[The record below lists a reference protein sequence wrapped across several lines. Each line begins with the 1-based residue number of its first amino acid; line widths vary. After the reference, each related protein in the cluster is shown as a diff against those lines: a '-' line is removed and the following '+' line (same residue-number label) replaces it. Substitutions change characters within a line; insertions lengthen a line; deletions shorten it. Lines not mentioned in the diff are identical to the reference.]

1 MAKKKVVERVF
12 PLVEMSR
19 EKRNQNLFENHKD
32 DEVYNFTVPDYVS
45 GNLKHQ
51 LRNYQAEAL
60 FNLNWT
66 QLDSQADTLYNQLLF
81 NMATGSGKT
90 DLMAATMLYMYG
102 RFDYQEFLFV
112 ANSNAVVSK
121 TKENFLNEGSI
132 KYLLQ
137 APITIDGQRI
147 LIKGV
152 DRFPLYP
159 EKGTIYLRLTTIQAL
174 ANELGAYRENGLTY
188 EDLAKRKLVILAD
201 EAHHYNVST
210 KAKERAD
217 EASWESVLNKV
228 REANTANRQ
237 FEFTAT
243 IDVDKDSVYEK
254 YKNKIIYK
262 YELNRFMSDGYSK
275 RVRRLESNQNDQEK
289 MMNAVLLSQFR
300 KRIAKENGID
310 DFKPVILFKSNKIK
324 DSLQARDTFLEM
336 MKDLTVT
343 DLENFIRERM
353 IQTKSETLS
362 KTYEYWNSQ
371 EYSQT
376 VAELKRDF
384 QALTTINVN
393 DKGKSNILDDE
404 ADFQNL
410 NTLENPNNPLR
421 TIFAV
426 AKLTE
431 GWDVLNLYDIV
442 RLGEKVSSVNETNQ
456 EAQLIGRGARYY
468 PFVYHGK
475 PSYTRRF
482 DNGRKGNLWL
492 LETLFYHT
500 INSPLY
506 LERLHKSLNIMN
518 LLSESDDRSDYEIY
532 TATVKHEFKKTTFY
546 QTGNLYQNE
555 LETVPDEDYVSID
568 KYGINGSE
576 ITIDMNDITRE
587 ANLND
592 EASAPTA
599 TEERTVAFFALESDQ
614 RLIKKAI
621 AREDFFRFATLKKYI
636 PTLESMNQFLH
647 DSNWLGN
654 LRVKAVVAYNAP
666 TLTPEQKCNA
676 VRRALAWIKKQL
688 ITNYKKQRGTST
700 FKPVP
705 VHDVIVDYQKRVAK
719 NPTGKHGMMVAPHDM
734 SSEKWYVYDYAIN
747 DQLEQSLIGMIKSFI
762 NDTNLK
768 EKYDKV
774 YLLRIEETLGKF
786 KLYEYE
792 PKAEAHYQ
800 AYMPDFVLYLGEGS
814 VSYQIFIEPKG
825 IQLLEQDKWKEDFL
839 ESLDPD
845 EITIMGEDKNV
856 KLLGVKFYVNDRDGH
871 RDIHHTEKELR
882 EKLNVQEK
890 GITLK

>member
-1 MAKKKVVERVF
+1 MAKKKAVERVF
-12 PLVEMSR
+12 PLIEKSR
-19 EKRNQNLFENHKD
+19 EKRSKNLFSDQKND
-32 DEVYNFTVPDYVS
+32 DVYNFIVPDYVRD
-45 GNLKHQ
+45 NLKHQ
-51 LRNYQAEAL
+51 LRSYQAEAL

-66 QLDSQADTLYNQLLF
+66 QLDEQADTLYNQLLF

-90 DLMAATMLYMYG
+90 DLMAAIMLYMYG
-102 RFDYQEFLFV
+102 RFNYQEFLFV

-132 KYLLQ
+132 KYLLRG
-137 APITIDGQRI
+137 PITINGERI
-147 LIKGV
+147 LVKGV

-159 EKGTIYLRLTTIQAL
+159 EKGTIYIRLTTIQTL
-174 ANELGAYRENGLTY
+174 ANELGSYRENGLTY

-217 EASWESVLNKV
+217 EASWESVLDNV
-228 REANTANRQ
+228 REANTDNRQ

-243 IDVDKDSVYEK
+243 IDVDKDAVYEK

-275 RVRRLESNQNDQEK
+275 RVRRLESNQNDTEK

-300 KRIAKENGID
+300 KRIAKENGIA

-336 MKDLTVT
+336 MKNLTAP
-343 DLENFIRERM
+343 DLENFIKDRM
-353 IQTKSETLS
+353 IETKSETLL
-362 KTYEYWNSQ
+362 KTYEYWNGQ
-371 EYSQT
+371 DYAQT
-376 VAELKRDF
+376 AAELKRDF

-393 DKGKSNILDDE
+393 DKGKSNILDDA

-475 PSYTRRF
+475 SSYTRRF
-482 DNGRKGNLWL
+482 DSDQRGKLSL

-500 INSPLY
+500 INNPLY
-506 LERLHKSLNIMN
+506 LERLHKSLNTMN
-518 LLSESDDRSDYEIY
+518 LLSESDDRNDYTIY
-532 TATVKHEFKKTTFY
+532 TARVKPEFKRTAFY
-546 QTGNLYQNE
+546 QNGNLYKNE
-555 LETVPDEDYVSID
+555 LETVPDKDYDSIG

-576 ITIDMNDITRE
+576 ISIDMNSSTKE

-592 EASAPTA
+592 EASRLVETD
-599 TEERTVAFFALESDQ
+599 ERTAASFCLESDQ

-621 AREDFFRFATLKKYI
+621 ARDSFFRFATLKQYI
-636 PTLESMNQFLH
+636 PTLESMNQFLRNP
-647 DSNWLGN
+647 NWLGN
-654 LRVKAVVAYNAP
+654 LRVIAVVAHNAP
-666 TLTPEQKCNA
+666 TLTLEQRCNA
-676 VRRALAWIKKQL
+676 VQRALARIKKRL

-700 FKPVP
+700 FTPIP

-719 NPTGKHGMMVAPHDM
+719 NSTGKQGTFVTLQNM
-734 SSEKWYVYDYAIN
+734 SAEKWYAYDYAIN

-792 PKAEAHYQ
+792 PKLEIHYQ
-800 AYMPDFVLYLGEGS
+800 AYMPDFILCLGEGA

-825 IQLLEQDKWKEDFL
+825 PQLVEHDKWKEEFL
-839 ESLDPD
+839 ENLDP
-845 EITIMGEDKNV
+845 EKITIMGENPNV
-856 KLLGVKFYVNDRDGH
+856 KLLGVKFYTNDYDH
-871 RDIHHTEKELR
+871 HHDIYHTEKELK
-882 EKLNVQEK
+882 EKLKVHEIGLNFE
-890 GITLK
+890 

>member
-1 MAKKKVVERVF
+1 MAKKKAVERVF

-19 EKRNQNLFENHKD
+19 EKRNKNLFENPKD
-32 DEVYNFTVPDYVS
+32 DEVYNFTIPDYVS
-45 GNLKHQ
+45 DNLKHK
-51 LRNYQAEAL
+51 LRSYQAEAL

-66 QLDSQADTLYNQLLF
+66 QLDDQADMLYNQLLF

-90 DLMAATMLYMYG
+90 DLMAAIMLYMYG

-137 APITIDGQRI
+137 GPITIAGQRI

-152 DRFPLYP
+152 DRFPLHP
-159 EKGTIYLRLTTIQAL
+159 EKGTIYLRLATIQTL
-174 ANELGAYRENGLTY
+174 ANELGSYRENGLTY

-210 KAKERAD
+210 KKERAD
-217 EASWESVLNKV
+217 EASWESVLDKV
-228 REANTANRQ
+228 REANTDNRQ

-243 IDVDKDSVYEK
+243 IDVDKEAVYEK

-275 RVRRLESNQNDQEK
+275 RVRRLESNQNDQDK

-310 DFKPVILFKSNKIK
+310 DFKPVILFKSNKIQ

-336 MKDLTVT
+336 MKNLTAA
-343 DLENFIRERM
+343 DLENFIKERM
-353 IQTKSETLS
+353 IETKSETLS

-371 EYSQT
+371 DYAQT

-393 DKGKSNILDDE
+393 DKGKSNILDDA

-475 PSYTRRF
+475 SSYTRRF
-482 DNGRKGNLWL
+482 DNDHEGNRWL

-500 INSPLY
+500 INNPVY
-506 LERLHKSLNIMN
+506 LERLHKSLNTMN
-518 LLSESDDRSDYEIY
+518 LLSESDDRGDYDIY
-532 TATVKHEFKKTTFY
+532 TATVKPEFKQTAFY
-546 QTGNLYQNE
+546 QDGNLYQNE
-555 LETVPDEDYVSID
+555 LKTFPDEDYISID
-568 KYGINGSE
+568 KYEINGSE
-576 ITIDMNDITRE
+576 IKIDMNSSTQE

-592 EASAPTA
+592 EASKSVA
-599 TEERTVAFFALESDQ
+599 TEERTAAFFALESDQ

-621 AREDFFRFATLKKYI
+621 ARDSFFRFATLKQYI
-636 PTLESMNQFLH
+636 PTLESMDQFLH

-666 TLTPEQKCNA
+666 TLTLEQRCNA
-676 VRRALAWIKKQL
+676 VQRALSWIKTQL
-688 ITNYKKQRGTST
+688 IKNYKKKRGTST
-700 FKPVP
+700 FNPIA

-719 NPTGKHGMMVAPHDM
+719 NPTGKQGTLIEPQDM
-734 SSEKWYVYDYAIN
+734 SAEKWYAYDYAIN

-774 YLLRIEETLGKF
+774 YLLRIEESLGKF

-792 PKAEAHYQ
+792 TKAETHYQ
-800 AYMPDFVLYLGEGS
+800 AYMPDFILCLGEGA

-825 IQLLEQDKWKEDFL
+825 IQLLEQDKWKEEFL
-839 ESLDPD
+839 ENLDPD
-845 EITIMGEDKNV
+845 KITILGEDPNV
-856 KLLGVKFYVNDRDGH
+856 KLLGVKFYTNDRDGH

-890 GITLK
+890 GVVLK

>member
-1 MAKKKVVERVF
+1 MARKKAVERVF
-12 PLVEMSR
+12 PLIEMSR
-19 EKRNQNLFENHKD
+19 EKRNKNLFENPKD
-32 DEVYNFTVPDYVS
+32 DKVYNFTIPDYVID
-45 GNLKHQ
+45 NLKHK
-51 LRNYQAEAL
+51 LRSYQAEAL

-66 QLDSQADTLYNQLLF
+66 QLDDQADTLYNQLLF

-90 DLMAATMLYMYG
+90 DLMAAIMLYMYG
-102 RFDYQEFLFV
+102 EFDYQEFLFV

-121 TKENFLNEGSI
+121 TKENFLNENSI

-137 APITIDGQRI
+137 GPITIAGQRI

-152 DRFPLYP
+152 DRFPLHP
-159 EKGTIYLRLTTIQAL
+159 EKGTIYLRLATIQTL
-174 ANELGAYRENGLTY
+174 ANELGSYRENGLTY
-188 EDLAKRKLVILAD
+188 EALAKRKLVILAD

-210 KAKERAD
+210 KKEKAD
-217 EASWESVLNKV
+217 EASWESVLDKV
-228 REANTANRQ
+228 REANTDNRQ

-243 IDVDKDSVYEK
+243 IDVDKAAVYEK

-300 KRIAKENGID
+300 KRIAKENGIE

-336 MKDLTVT
+336 MKNLTAT
-343 DLENFIRERM
+343 DLENFIKERM
-353 IQTKSETLS
+353 RENKSETLS
-362 KTYEYWNSQ
+362 KTYEYWDS
-371 EYSQT
+371 EDYAQT

-393 DKGKSNILDDE
+393 DKGNSNILDDA

-468 PFVYHGK
+468 PFVYHEK
-475 PSYTRRF
+475 SSYTRRF
-482 DNGRKGNLWL
+482 DNDREGNRWL

-500 INSPLY
+500 INNPDY
-506 LERLHKSLNIMN
+506 LERLHKSLNMMN
-518 LLSESDDRSDYEIY
+518 LLSEGDDLGDYDIY
-532 TATVKHEFKKTTFY
+532 TATVKPEFKQTAFY
-546 QTGNLYQNE
+546 RNGNLYKNE
-555 LETVPDEDYVSID
+555 LKIVPDEDYTSID
-568 KYGINGSE
+568 KYDIKDSK
-576 ITIDMNDITRE
+576 ITIDMNSSTRE
-587 ANLND
+587 ANLSD
-592 EASAPTA
+592 EVLKPTEN
-599 TEERTVAFFALESDQ
+599 EERIAASFCCESDQ

-621 AREDFFRFATLKKYI
+621 ARDSFFRFATLKQYI

-647 DSNWLGN
+647 NPNWLGN
-654 LRVKAVVAYNAP
+654 LEVIAVVANNAP
-666 TLTPEQKCNA
+666 TLTIEQRCNA
-676 VRRALAWIKKQL
+676 VQRALARIKEKL
-688 ITNYKKQRGTST
+688 IKNYKKQRGTST
-700 FKPVP
+700 FRPIP
-705 VHDVIVDYQKRVAK
+705 VHDVIADYQKKVAK
-719 NPTGKHGMMVAPHDM
+719 NSTGKHGMLIEPHDM
-734 SSEKWYVYDYAIN
+734 TSEKWYAYDYAIN
-747 DQLEQSLIGMIKSFI
+747 DRLEQSLIGMIKSFI

-774 YLLRIEETLGKF
+774 YLLRIEERLGKF
-786 KLYEYE
+786 KLYDYRREAETHYE
-792 PKAEAHYQ
+792 
-800 AYMPDFVLYLGEGS
+800 AYMPDFILCVGEGA

-825 IQLLEQDKWKEDFL
+825 IQLVEQDKWKEEFL
-839 ESLDPD
+839 ENLDPD
-845 EITIMGEDKNV
+845 KITILGEDQNV
-856 KLLGVKFYVNDRDGH
+856 KLLGVKFYTNDRDGH
-871 RDIHHTEKELR
+871 RDIYHTEKELR

-890 GITLK
+890 GVVLK

>member
-1 MAKKKVVERVF
+1 MAKKKVVERVL

-19 EKRNQNLFENHKD
+19 EKRNKSLFENPKD
-32 DEVYNFTVPDYVS
+32 DEVYNFTIPDYVS
-45 GNLKHQ
+45 DNLKHK
-51 LRNYQAEAL
+51 LRSYQAEAL

-66 QLDSQADTLYNQLLF
+66 QLDDQANTLYNQLLF

-90 DLMAATMLYMYG
+90 DLMAAIMLYMYG
-102 RFDYQEFLFV
+102 EFDYQEFLFV

-121 TKENFLNEGSI
+121 TKENFLNESSI

-137 APITIDGQRI
+137 GPITIAGQRI

-152 DRFPLYP
+152 DRFPLHP
-159 EKGTIYLRLTTIQAL
+159 EKGTIYLRLATIQTL
-174 ANELGAYRENGLTY
+174 ANELGSYRENGLTY

-210 KAKERAD
+210 KKERAD
-217 EASWESVLNKV
+217 EASWESVLDKV
-228 REANTANRQ
+228 REANTDNRQ

-243 IDVDKDSVYEK
+243 IDVDKAAVYEK

-300 KRIAKENGID
+300 KRIAKENGIE
-310 DFKPVILFKSNKIK
+310 DFKPVILFKSNKIQ
-324 DSLQARDTFLEM
+324 DSLQASDKFLEM
-336 MKDLTVT
+336 MKNLTAA
-343 DLENFIRERM
+343 DLENFIKERM
-353 IQTKSETLS
+353 IETKSETLS
-362 KTYEYWNSQ
+362 KTYEYWNGQ
-371 EYSQT
+371 DYAQT
-376 VAELKRDF
+376 AAELKRDF

-393 DKGKSNILDDE
+393 DKGKSNILDDA

-475 PSYTRRF
+475 SSYTRRF
-482 DNGRKGNLWL
+482 DDDREGNRWL

-500 INSPLY
+500 INNPVY
-506 LERLHKSLNIMN
+506 LERLHKSLNTMN
-518 LLSESDDRSDYEIY
+518 LLSESDDLGDYDIY
-532 TATVKHEFKKTTFY
+532 TATVKPEFKRTAFY
-546 QTGNLYQNE
+546 RNGNLYQNK
-555 LETVPDEDYVSID
+555 LEPVPDEDYNSIG
-568 KYGINGSE
+568 KYDINGSE
-576 ITIDMNDITRE
+576 ITIDMNSSTRE

-592 EASAPTA
+592 EASKPVA
-599 TEERTVAFFALESDQ
+599 TEERTAAFFALESDQ

-621 AREDFFRFATLKKYI
+621 ARESFFRFATLKQYI
-636 PTLESMNQFLH
+636 PTLESMDQFLH

-666 TLTPEQKCNA
+666 TLTIEQRCNA
-676 VRRALAWIKKQL
+676 VQRALAWIKKQL
-688 ITNYKKQRGTST
+688 IKNYKKKRGTST
-700 FKPVP
+700 FKSIP
-705 VHDVIVDYQKRVAK
+705 VHDVIVDYQKQVAK
-719 NPTGKHGMMVAPHDM
+719 NPTGNHGTLIEPHDM
-734 SSEKWYVYDYAIN
+734 TSEKWYAYDYAIN

-774 YLLRIEETLGKF
+774 YLLRIEERLGKF
-786 KLYEYE
+786 KLYDYRRE
-792 PKAEAHYQ
+792 AETHYQ
-800 AYMPDFVLYLGEGS
+800 AYMPDFILCVGEGT

-825 IQLLEQDKWKEDFL
+825 IQLVEQDKWKEEFL
-839 ESLDPD
+839 ENLDPD
-845 EITIMGEDKNV
+845 KITILGEDKNV
-856 KLLGVKFYVNDRDGH
+856 KLLGVKFYTNDRDGH
-871 RDIHHTEKELR
+871 RDIYHTEKELR

-890 GITLK
+890 GVVLK